1 MDFLWKK
8 RSWKYSTLISFLNDK
23 LDNKTNYLENIFKL
37 ECDIDTSIDDIREI
51 IRYSNLTNA
60 EKMKKHL
67 LYSMMLIF

>member
-8 RSWKYSTLISFLNDK
+8 GVGKYSTLVSFLNDK

-51 IRYSNLTNA
+51 IDILILTNA

-67 LYSMMLIF
+67 LYSMMQIF